1 MGTYKRCS
9 QDYNSKASGCWPD
22 CLVVR
27 PRNFGISDTL
37 GPGSVGRG
45 ITCAFERRIM
55 VGAKR
60 EMVFMYQQRLLAGC
74 FMKAKTILLIV
85 LS

>member
-9 QDYNSKASGCWPD
+9 QFQGIRLLTD
-22 CLVVR
+22 CLVAR
-27 PRNFGISDTL
+27 PRNFGISDKL